1 MLLMDCIITEENF
14 DWFTAYWRDN
24 SDSLNW
30 DNLFVLPP
38 WLHVWRQVFAPEARL
53 CFLAGRQEDRVI
65 GIAPLM
71 LNGQTA
77 FIIGSPDV
85 CDYADII
92 VTPDKSDIFCI
103 ALLDEL
109 KKRGVDLL
117 NLASVRPDSVVMT
130 SLRESAG
137 QRACNVSCIEDD
149 VTLERDLPA
158 TWEEYLQI
166 LNSKQRHEVRRK
178 LRRLEEAGNI
188 SYRFVEDTTLVSGF
202 MDIFLKQFVESRTDK
217 ATFMTAEMEGFFRS
231 MADTIFEAGLLR
243 LSILELD
250 DIPVAALIA
259 FDYNDV
265 IYLYNSGYDPA
276 YSSLSVGV
284 LSKALCIKDSIERG
298 KKRFDFLKGDERYK
312 YHLGGQEVQLYKCQ
326 ITL

>member
-1 MLLMDCIITEENF
+1 MLARR
-14 DWFTAYWRDN
+14 TA
-24 SDSLNW
+24 S
-30 DNLFVLPP
+30 
-38 WLHVWRQVFAPEARL
+38 
-53 CFLAGRQEDRVI
+53 
-65 GIAPLM
+65 
-71 LNGQTA
+71 
-77 FIIGSPDV
+77 IIGSPDV
-85 CDYADII
+85 CDYADLI
-92 VTPDKSDIFCI
+92 VAPDKSDIFYT
-103 ALLDEL
+103 ALFDEL
-109 KKRGVDLL
+109 KKRRVDLL

-130 SLRESAG
+130 SLREAAE
-137 QRACNVSCIEDD
+137 QRGCNVSCIEDD

-178 LRRLEEAGNI
+178 LRRLEEAGTI
-188 SYRFVEDTTLVSGF
+188 SYRFIEDTASVSGF

-217 ATFMTAEMEGFFRS
+217 ATFMNTEMEKFFRS

-250 DIPVAALIA
+250 NVPVAALIA

-298 KKRFDFLKGDERYK
+298 KKRFDFLKGDEKYK
-312 YHLGGQEVQLYKCQ
+312 YHLGGQEVQLYNCQ
-326 ITL
+326 ITF